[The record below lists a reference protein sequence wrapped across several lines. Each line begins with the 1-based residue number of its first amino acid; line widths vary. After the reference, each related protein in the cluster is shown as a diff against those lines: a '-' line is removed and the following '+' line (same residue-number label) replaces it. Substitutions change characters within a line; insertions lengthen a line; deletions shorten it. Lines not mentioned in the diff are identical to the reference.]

1 MYKMH
6 HPRADIDTLHISR
19 RGGGRGMLQ
28 TEVIYKAEII
38 DVADI
43 SIQNMKSSF

>member
-6 HPRADIDTLHISR
+6 HPRADIDTLHINR
-19 RGGGRGMLQ
+19 RGGRGMLQ
-28 TEVIYKAEII
+28 TQVIYKAEII

-43 SIQNMKSSF
+43 